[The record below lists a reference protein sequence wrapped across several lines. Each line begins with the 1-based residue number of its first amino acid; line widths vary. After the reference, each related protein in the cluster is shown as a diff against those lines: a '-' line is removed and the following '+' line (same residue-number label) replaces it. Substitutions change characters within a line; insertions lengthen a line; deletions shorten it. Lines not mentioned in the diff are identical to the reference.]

1 MNDIKN
7 PFFGGLAALG
17 AAAPRRACSLGAQRD
32 LEIPKAWIALGSQ
45 LNDNP
50 LRRRKRGAPRG
61 IRPSEEDKKA
71 MAMIDTIRRENGLS
85 RKVVQPVVI
94 RWMVKMGK
102 FKDQERSTHRK
113 RLDRYYHERLVRALL
128 GI

>member
-1 MNDIKN
+1 MEAQNWKLRTNMNDIKN
-7 PFFGGLAALG
+7 SFFGGLAALG
-17 AAAPRRACSLGAQRD
+17 AAAPR
-32 LEIPKAWIALGSQ
+32 KALGSQ

>member
-1 MNDIKN
+1 VTRDLSASAMEAQNDMNDIKN
-7 PFFGGLAALG
+7 SFFGGLAALG
-17 AAAPRRACSLGAQRD
+17 AAASR
-32 LEIPKAWIALGSQ
+32 KALGSQ
-45 LNDNP
+45 LMP

-71 MAMIDTIRRENGLS
+71 MAMIDIIRRENGLT

-102 FKDQERSTHRK
+102 FKVQERSTHRK